1 MVSVSGIVL
10 NDSGDILLQR
20 HRHWVQDVWGL
31 PGGIVENGETLENA
45 FAREAHEETGLEI
58 SDIELIKIVS
68 GYRLRMEA
76 YFLARLARNTIQHI
90 KIQEKEIV
98 EARFFSPNEI
108 PADLLPLQRE
118 LIVSYLTKEK

>member
-1 MVSVSGIVL
+1 
-10 NDSGDILLQR
+10 
-20 HRHWVQDVWGL
+20 
-31 PGGIVENGETLENA
+31 LENA